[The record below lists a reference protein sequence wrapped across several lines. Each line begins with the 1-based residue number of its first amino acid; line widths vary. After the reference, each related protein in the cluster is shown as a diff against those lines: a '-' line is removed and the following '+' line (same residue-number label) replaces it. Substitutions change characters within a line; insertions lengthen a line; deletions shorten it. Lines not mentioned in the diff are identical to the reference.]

1 MMLELSSENIAKLKN
16 PQFRTYAQ
24 IYTRIYDQFMNE
36 VSKQGLDFGPVDQNK
51 LNETRRD
58 LQAKGAILRNDD
70 KSIYINWLSSAC
82 EACRKGE
89 DSLTF
94 YLSLKCHRKCY
105 YCFNPNQESYEYYS
119 QNHRNCLA
127 ELDSVAKSGRKL
139 AFIALT
145 GGEPLIHKKE
155 TVEFFRHAKQL
166 FPRAHTRLYTSGDLL
181 DKDILARLQDAK
193 LDEIRFSVKLED
205 KKELR
210 EKVLANMRLTKEY
223 IRDVMV
229 EMPVIPGTLDEMKEL
244 LRELDQIGIA
254 GINLL
259 EFCFPYNNVGE
270 FKKRSFAIKV
280 PPYKVLYD
288 YWYAGG
294 LPVAG
299 SEQDCLALV
308 DFALTEKLSL
318 GVHYCSLENKHTGQV
333 YQQNRHE
340 SKNKL
345 LYFSPKDFFLKKAKV
360 FGKDIPEVLK
370 VFKKKMVTN
379 YNINDKYNF
388 LEFHVKDIKHLKKL
402 PIEVGIS
409 YNIIERRDDE
419 KYLRELKIDM
429 VYPEDFDIKLI

>member
-1 MMLELSSENIAKLKN
+1 MLELNSENIIKLKN
-16 PQFRTYAQ
+16 HQFRTYAQ
-24 IYTRIYDQFMNE
+24 IYTRINEQFMAEVRKRGLGFNPIDQEEMNE
-36 VSKQGLDFGPVDQNK
+36 FK
-51 LNETRRD
+51 RD
-58 LQAKGAILRNDD
+58 LQAKGAIVRNDD

-105 YCFNPNQESYEYYS
+105 YCFNPNQESYEYYTEN
-119 QNHRNCLA
+119 QRDCLA

-145 GGEPLIHKKE
+145 GGEPLLHKKE
-155 TVEFFRHAKQL
+155 TVEFFGHAKKL

-181 DKDILARLQDAK
+181 DKDILAQLQDAR

-210 EKVLANMRLTKEY
+210 QKVLANMGLAKDY
-223 IRDVMV
+223 IPDVMV
-229 EMPVIPGTLDEMKEL
+229 EMPVIPGTLTEMKEL
-244 LRELDQIGIA
+244 LKELDQIGIA

-259 EFCFPYNNVGE
+259 EFCFPYNNVEE
-270 FKKRSFAIKV
+270 FKKRSLTIKV
-280 PPYKVLYD
+280 PPYKVLYN

-333 YQQNRHE
+333 YQQNRNE

-370 VFKKKMVTN
+370 VFRKKKIDN
-379 YNINDKYNF
+379 YSINEKYNF
-388 LEFHVKDIKHLKKL
+388 LEFHVKDIKHLKNL
-402 PIEVGIS
+402 PLEVGIS
-409 YNIIERRDDE
+409 YNVIERRDDE

-429 VYPEDFDIKLI
+429 VHPEDFDLKQI